1 MATLSRVL
9 VANRGEIA
17 VRIIKACQKLGIETV
32 LAMSDAD
39 RDTLAAR
46 MADRAVC
53 IGPAA
58 PLESYLKVNTIIAAA
73 LGTGADAIHPGYGFL
88 AEQPKLG
95 EICHQNG
102 VIFIGPKPDT
112 IRGMGDKLVARK
124 TAIEL
129 GVPVIPGSA
138 LITDLQQ
145 AWQEAEKIGFPILL
159 KAAAGGGGKGMKAVY
174 KPEEMETV
182 FTEASAEARAA
193 FGDDRLFAE
202 RFIPNARH
210 IEVQILA
217 DSAGNCVHLFERDC
231 SLQRRYQKVI
241 EEAPSMAVS
250 AELRKEMC
258 EAAINLTKSIGYEN
272 AGTIEFVLDQDQGR
286 FYFLEMNTRIQVE
299 HPVTEMVSHVD
310 LVAEQL
316 RVAAGEKLK
325 LSQEEINVTGHAIEC
340 RINAES
346 PDNDFRPSPGRI
358 VKWESPRGDGIRV
371 DTHCFEGYFV
381 PPYYDSLLAKL
392 IVIGKDR
399 EEAISKMAY
408 ALSSFHV
415 TGIETNIEFLSAI
428 VAHPDFKSGKTNT
441 RWLESILSNE
451 EKNTHE

>member
-1 MATLSRVL
+1 MANISRVL

-39 RDTLAAR
+39 RDTLAAK
-46 MADRAVC
+46 MANRAVC
-53 IGPAA
+53 IGPAP
-58 PLESYLKVNTIIAAA
+58 PLESYLKVNTIITAA

-88 AEQPKLG
+88 AEQPELG
-95 EICHQNG
+95 EACEQNG

-124 TAIEL
+124 TAIDL

-138 LITDLQQ
+138 LIADLDQ

-159 KAAAGGGGKGMKAVY
+159 KAAAGGGGKGMKAVH
-174 KPEEMETV
+174 KADEMETV

-210 IEVQILA
+210 IEVQILS
-217 DSAGNCVHLFERDC
+217 DNSGNCVHFYERDC

-241 EEAPSMAVS
+241 EEAPSIALS
-250 AELRKEMC
+250 TELRKEMC

-299 HPVTEMVSHVD
+299 HPVTEMVADVD

-316 RVAAGEKLK
+316 RVAAGERLK
-325 LSQEEINVTGHAIEC
+325 LSQEEITVTGHAIEC

-346 PDNDFRPSPGRI
+346 PNNDFRPSPGRI
-358 VKWESPRGDGIRV
+358 LKWNVPQGDDVRV

-399 EEAISKMAY
+399 EDAISKMAY
-408 ALSSFHV
+408 ALSNFHV
-415 TGIETNIEFLSAI
+415 SGIETNIEFLSTI
-428 VAHPDFKSGKTNT
+428 VAHPDFKAGKTNT

-451 EKNTHE
+451 EKETHE

>member
-1 MATLSRVL
+1 MANISRVL

-39 RDTLAAR
+39 RDTLAAK

-53 IGPAA
+53 IGPAP
-58 PLESYLKVNTIIAAA
+58 PLESYLKVNTIITAA

-88 AEQPKLG
+88 AEQPELG
-95 EICHQNG
+95 EACEQNG

-124 TAIEL
+124 TAIDL

-138 LITDLQQ
+138 LIADLDQ

-159 KAAAGGGGKGMKAVY
+159 KAAAGGGGKGMKAVH
-174 KPEEMETV
+174 KADEMETV

-217 DSAGNCVHLFERDC
+217 DNSGNCIHLYERDC

-241 EEAPSMAVS
+241 EEAPSIALS
-250 AELRKEMC
+250 TELRKEMC

-299 HPVTEMVSHVD
+299 HPVTEMVSDVD

-316 RVAAGEKLK
+316 RVAAGERLK
-325 LSQEEINVTGHAIEC
+325 LSQEEITVTGHAIEC

-346 PDNDFRPSPGRI
+346 PNNDFRPSPGRI
-358 VKWESPRGDGIRV
+358 LKWDVPQGDGIRV

-399 EEAISKMAY
+399 AEAISKMAS
-408 ALSSFHV
+408 ALSNFHV

-428 VAHPDFKSGKTNT
+428 VAHPDFKDGKTNT

>member
-1 MATLSRVL
+1 MANISRVL

-39 RDTLAAR
+39 RDTLAAKI
-46 MADRAVC
+46 ADRAVC
-53 IGPAA
+53 IGPAP
-58 PLESYLKVNTIIAAA
+58 PLESYLKVNTIITAA

-88 AEQPKLG
+88 AEQPELG
-95 EICHQNG
+95 EACEQNG

-124 TAIEL
+124 TAIDL

-138 LITDLQQ
+138 LIADLDQ
-145 AWQEAEKIGFPILL
+145 AWLEAEKIGFPILL
-159 KAAAGGGGKGMKAVY
+159 KAAAGGGGKGMKAVH
-174 KPEEMETV
+174 KAEEMETV

-202 RFIPNARH
+202 RFVPNARH
-210 IEVQILA
+210 IEVQILS
-217 DSAGNCVHLFERDC
+217 DNSGNCVHFYERDC

-241 EEAPSMAVS
+241 EEAPSIALS
-250 AELRKEMC
+250 TELRKQMC
-258 EAAINLTKSIGYEN
+258 KAAINITKSIGYEN
-272 AGTIEFVLDQDQGR
+272 AGTIEFVLDQDEER

-299 HPVTEMVSHVD
+299 HPVTEMVADVD

-316 RVAAGEKLK
+316 RVAAGERLN
-325 LSQEEINVTGHAIEC
+325 LNQEEIKVTGHAIEC
-340 RINAES
+340 RINAEC
-346 PDNDFRPSPGRI
+346 PNDNFRPSPGRI
-358 VKWESPRGDGIRV
+358 VKWEVPRGDGIRV

-408 ALSSFHV
+408 ALSNFHV
-415 TGIETNIEFLSAI
+415 SGIETNIEFLSTI
-428 VAHPDFKSGKTNT
+428 VAHPDFKAGKTNT

-451 EKNTHE
+451 EKETHE

>member
-1 MATLSRVL
+1 MATISRVL

-53 IGPAA
+53 IGPAQ
-58 PLESYLKVNTIIAAA
+58 PLESYLKVNTLIMTA
-73 LGTGADAIHPGYGFL
+73 LSTGADAIHPGYGFL
-88 AEQPKLG
+88 AEQPELG
-95 EICHQNG
+95 EACAKNG

-124 TAIEL
+124 TAISL
-129 GVPVIPGSA
+129 GIPVIPGSA
-138 LITDLQQ
+138 LIADLVQG
-145 AWQEAEKIGFPILL
+145 WSEAEKIGFPILL

-182 FTEASAEARAA
+182 FMEASAEARAA

-210 IEVQILA
+210 IEVQILS
-217 DSAGNCVHLFERDC
+217 DGSGNCIHLFERDC

-241 EEAPSMAVS
+241 EEAPSIAVS
-250 AELRKEMC
+250 NGLRKQMC
-258 EAAINLTKSIGYEN
+258 EAAIHIAKSIGYEN
-272 AGTIEFVLDQDQGR
+272 AGTVEFVLDQDEKC

-299 HPVTEMVSHVD
+299 HPVTEMVADVD
-310 LVAEQL
+310 LVAEQI
-316 RVAAGEKLK
+316 RIAAGERL
-325 LSQEEINVTGHAIEC
+325 QFNQDRIQVTGHAIEC
-340 RINAES
+340 RINAEC
-346 PDNDFRPSPGRI
+346 PDDNFRPSPGRI
-358 VKWESPRGDGIRV
+358 RKWEVPRGEGIRV

-399 EEAISKMAY
+399 EEAITKMAQ
-408 ALSSFHV
+408 ALANFHV
-415 TGIETNIEFLSAI
+415 AGIDTNIEFLSAI
-428 VAHPDFKSGKTNT
+428 VVHPHFKSGQTNT
-441 RWLESILSNE
+441 RWLETIICNKE
-451 EKNTHE
+451 NATHE

>member
-39 RDTLAAR
+39 RDTLAAK
-46 MADRAVC
+46 MANRAVC
-53 IGPAA
+53 IGPAP
-58 PLESYLKVNTIIAAA
+58 PLESYLKVNTIITAA

-88 AEQPKLG
+88 AEQPELG
-95 EICHQNG
+95 EACEQNG

-124 TAIEL
+124 TAIDL

-138 LITDLQQ
+138 LIADLDQ

-159 KAAAGGGGKGMKAVY
+159 KAAAGGGGKGMKAVH
-174 KPEEMETV
+174 KAEEMETV

-210 IEVQILA
+210 IEVQILS
-217 DSAGNCVHLFERDC
+217 DNSGNCVHFYERDC

-241 EEAPSMAVS
+241 EEAPSIALS
-250 AELRKEMC
+250 TELRKEMC

-299 HPVTEMVSHVD
+299 HPVTEMVADVD

-316 RVAAGEKLK
+316 RVAAGERLK
-325 LSQEEINVTGHAIEC
+325 LSQEEITVTGHAIEC

-346 PDNDFRPSPGRI
+346 PNNDFRPSPGRI
-358 VKWESPRGDGIRV
+358 LKWNVPQGDDVRV

-399 EEAISKMAY
+399 EDAISKMAY
-408 ALSSFHV
+408 ALSNFHV
-415 TGIETNIEFLSAI
+415 SGIETNIEFLSTI
-428 VAHPDFKSGKTNT
+428 VAHPDFKAGKTNT

-451 EKNTHE
+451 EKETHE

>member
-1 MATLSRVL
+1 MANISRVL

-39 RDTLAAR
+39 RDTLAAK
-46 MADRAVC
+46 MANRAVC
-53 IGPAA
+53 IGPAP
-58 PLESYLKVNTIIAAA
+58 PLESYLKVNTIITAA

-88 AEQPKLG
+88 AEQPELG
-95 EICHQNG
+95 EVCEQNG

-124 TAIEL
+124 TAIDL

-138 LITDLQQ
+138 LIADLDQ

-159 KAAAGGGGKGMKAVY
+159 KAAAGGGGKGMKAVH
-174 KPEEMETV
+174 KAEEMETV

-217 DSAGNCVHLFERDC
+217 DNSGNCIHLYERDC

-241 EEAPSMAVS
+241 EEAPSIALS
-250 AELRKEMC
+250 TELRKEMC
-258 EAAINLTKSIGYEN
+258 EAAINLTQSIGYEN

-299 HPVTEMVSHVD
+299 HPVTEMVSDVD

-316 RVAAGEKLK
+316 RVAAGERLK
-325 LSQEEINVTGHAIEC
+325 LSQEEITVTGHAIEC

-346 PDNDFRPSPGRI
+346 PNNDFRPSPGRI
-358 VKWESPRGDGIRV
+358 LKWNVPQGDDVRV

-399 EEAISKMAY
+399 EEAIKKMAD
-408 ALSSFHV
+408 ALSNFHV

-428 VAHPDFKSGKTNT
+428 VAHPDFKDGKTNT

>member
-1 MATLSRVL
+1 MATISRVL

-53 IGPAA
+53 IGPAQ
-58 PLESYLKVNTIIAAA
+58 PLESYLKVNTLIMTA

-88 AEQPKLG
+88 AEQPELG
-95 EICHQNG
+95 EACARNG

-124 TAIEL
+124 TAISL
-129 GVPVIPGSA
+129 GIPVIPGSA
-138 LITDLQQ
+138 LIADLAQG
-145 AWQEAEKIGFPILL
+145 WSEAEKIGFPILL
-159 KAAAGGGGKGMKAVY
+159 KAAAGGGGKGMKAVS

-182 FTEASAEARAA
+182 FMEASAEARAA

-210 IEVQILA
+210 IEVQILS
-217 DSAGNCVHLFERDC
+217 DGSGNCIHLFERDC

-241 EEAPSMAVS
+241 EEAPSIAVS
-250 AELRKEMC
+250 NGLRKQMC
-258 EAAINLTKSIGYEN
+258 EAAIHIAKSIGYEN
-272 AGTIEFVLDQDQGR
+272 AGTVEFVLDQDEKC

-299 HPVTEMVSHVD
+299 HPVTEMVADVD
-310 LVAEQL
+310 LVAEQI
-316 RVAAGEKLK
+316 RMAAGERL
-325 LSQEEINVTGHAIEC
+325 QIHQDRIQVTGHAIEC
-340 RINAES
+340 RINAEC
-346 PDNDFRPSPGRI
+346 PDDNFRPSPGRI
-358 VKWESPRGDGIRV
+358 RKWEVPRGEGIRV

-399 EEAISKMAY
+399 EEATFKMAQ
-408 ALSSFHV
+408 ALMNFHV
-415 TGIETNIEFLSAI
+415 TGIDTNIEFLSAI
-428 VAHPDFKSGKTNT
+428 IAHPHFKSGQTNT
-441 RWLESILSNE
+441 RWLETIICNKE
-451 EKNTHE
+451 NATHE

>member
-1 MATLSRVL
+1 MANISRVL

-39 RDTLAAR
+39 RDTLAAK
-46 MADRAVC
+46 MANRAVC
-53 IGPAA
+53 IGPAP
-58 PLESYLKVNTIIAAA
+58 PLESYLKVNTIITAA

-88 AEQPKLG
+88 AEQPELG
-95 EICHQNG
+95 EACEQNG

-124 TAIEL
+124 TAIDL

-138 LITDLQQ
+138 LIADLDQ
-145 AWQEAEKIGFPILL
+145 AWLEAEKIGFPILL
-159 KAAAGGGGKGMKAVY
+159 KAAAGGGGKGMKAVH
-174 KPEEMETV
+174 KADEMETV

-217 DSAGNCVHLFERDC
+217 DNSGNCVHLYERDC

-241 EEAPSMAVS
+241 EEAPSIALS
-250 AELRKEMC
+250 TELRKEMC

-299 HPVTEMVSHVD
+299 HPVTEMVADVD

-316 RVAAGEKLK
+316 RVAAGERLK
-325 LSQEEINVTGHAIEC
+325 LSQEEITVTGHAIEC

-346 PDNDFRPSPGRI
+346 PNNDFRPSPGRI
-358 VKWESPRGDGIRV
+358 LKWNVPQGDDVRV

-399 EEAISKMAY
+399 EEAIKKMAD
-408 ALSSFHV
+408 ALSNFHV

-428 VAHPDFKSGKTNT
+428 VAHPDFKDGKTNT

>member
-1 MATLSRVL
+1 MATISRVL

-39 RDTLAAR
+39 RDTLAAK

-53 IGPAA
+53 IGPAP
-58 PLESYLKVNTIIAAA
+58 PLESYLKVNTIITAA

-88 AEQPKLG
+88 AEQPELG
-95 EICHQNG
+95 EVCNQNG

-129 GVPVIPGSA
+129 GVPVIPGSP
-138 LITDLQQ
+138 LITDLEQ

-210 IEVQILA
+210 IEVQILS
-217 DSAGNCVHLFERDC
+217 DSSGNCVHLFERDC

-250 AELRKEMC
+250 NELRKQMC
-258 EAAINLTKSIGYEN
+258 EVAIHIAKSIGYEN
-272 AGTIEFVLDQDQGR
+272 AGTIEFVLDQDEGR

-299 HPVTEMVSHVD
+299 HPVTEMVTDVD

-316 RVAAGEKLK
+316 RMAAGERLK
-325 LSQEEINVTGHAIEC
+325 LNQDRIQVTGHAIEC

-346 PDNDFRPSPGRI
+346 PDHNFRPSPGRI
-358 VKWESPRGDGIRV
+358 VKWEVPRGDGIRV

-408 ALSSFHV
+408 ALSNFHV

-451 EKNTHE
+451 EKATHE

>member
-1 MATLSRVL
+1 MANISRVL

-39 RDTLAAR
+39 RDTLAAKI
-46 MADRAVC
+46 ADRAVC
-53 IGPAA
+53 IGPAP
-58 PLESYLKVNTIIAAA
+58 PLESYLKVNTIITAA

-88 AEQPKLG
+88 AEQPELG
-95 EICHQNG
+95 EACEQNG

-124 TAIEL
+124 TAIDL

-138 LITDLQQ
+138 LIADLDQ

-159 KAAAGGGGKGMKAVY
+159 KAAAGGGGKGMKAVH
-174 KPEEMETV
+174 KADEMETV

-217 DSAGNCVHLFERDC
+217 DNSGNCIHLYERDC

-241 EEAPSMAVS
+241 EEAPSIALS
-250 AELRKEMC
+250 TELRKEMC

-299 HPVTEMVSHVD
+299 HPVTEMVSDVD

-316 RVAAGEKLK
+316 RVAAGERLK
-325 LSQEEINVTGHAIEC
+325 LSQEEITVTGHAIEC

-346 PDNDFRPSPGRI
+346 PNNDFRPSPGRI
-358 VKWESPRGDGIRV
+358 LKWNVPQGDDVRV

-399 EEAISKMAY
+399 EEAIKKMAD
-408 ALSSFHV
+408 ALSNFHV

-428 VAHPDFKSGKTNT
+428 VAHPDFKDGKTNT

>member
-1 MATLSRVL
+1 MATISRVL

-17 VRIIKACQKLGIETV
+17 VRIIKACRKLGIETV

-53 IGPAA
+53 IGPAQ
-58 PLESYLKVNTIIAAA
+58 PLESYLKVNTLIMTA
-73 LGTGADAIHPGYGFL
+73 LSTGADAIHPGYGFL
-88 AEQPKLG
+88 AEQPELG
-95 EICHQNG
+95 EACARNG

-124 TAIEL
+124 TAISL
-129 GVPVIPGSA
+129 GIPVIPGSA
-138 LITDLQQ
+138 LIADLAQG
-145 AWQEAEKIGFPILL
+145 WSEAEKIGFPILL
-159 KAAAGGGGKGMKAVY
+159 KAAAGGGGKGMKAVS

-182 FTEASAEARAA
+182 FMEASAEARAA

-210 IEVQILA
+210 IEVQILS
-217 DSAGNCVHLFERDC
+217 DGSGNCIHLFERDC

-241 EEAPSMAVS
+241 EEAPSIAVS
-250 AELRKEMC
+250 NGLRKQMC
-258 EAAINLTKSIGYEN
+258 EAAIHIAKSIGYEN
-272 AGTIEFVLDQDQGR
+272 AGTVEFVLDQDEKC

-299 HPVTEMVSHVD
+299 HPVTEMVADVD
-310 LVAEQL
+310 LVAEQI
-316 RVAAGEKLK
+316 RMAAGERL
-325 LSQEEINVTGHAIEC
+325 QFNQDRIQVTGHAIEC
-340 RINAES
+340 RINAEC
-346 PDNDFRPSPGRI
+346 PDDNFRPSPGRI
-358 VKWESPRGDGIRV
+358 RKWEVPRGEGIRV

-399 EEAISKMAY
+399 EEATFKMAQ
-408 ALSSFHV
+408 ALMNFHV
-415 TGIETNIEFLSAI
+415 TGIDTNIEFLSAI
-428 VAHPDFKSGKTNT
+428 IAHPHFKSGQTNT
-441 RWLESILSNE
+441 RWLETIICNKE
-451 EKNTHE
+451 NATHE

>member
-1 MATLSRVL
+1 MANISRVL

-39 RDTLAAR
+39 RDTLAAK
-46 MADRAVC
+46 MANRAVC
-53 IGPAA
+53 IGPAP
-58 PLESYLKVNTIIAAA
+58 PLESYLKVNTIITAA

-88 AEQPKLG
+88 AEQPELG
-95 EICHQNG
+95 EACEQNG

-124 TAIEL
+124 TAIDL

-138 LITDLQQ
+138 LIADLDQ

-159 KAAAGGGGKGMKAVY
+159 KAAAGGGGKGMKAVH
-174 KPEEMETV
+174 KADEMETV

-217 DSAGNCVHLFERDC
+217 DNSGNCIHLYERDC

-241 EEAPSMAVS
+241 EEAPSIALS
-250 AELRKEMC
+250 TELRKEMC

-299 HPVTEMVSHVD
+299 HPVTEMVSDVD

-316 RVAAGEKLK
+316 RVAAGERLK
-325 LSQEEINVTGHAIEC
+325 LSQEEITVTGHAIEC

-346 PDNDFRPSPGRI
+346 PNNDFRPSPGRI
-358 VKWESPRGDGIRV
+358 LKWNVPQGDDVRV

-399 EEAISKMAY
+399 EEAIKKMAD
-408 ALSSFHV
+408 ALSNFHV

-428 VAHPDFKSGKTNT
+428 VAHPDFKDGKTNT

>member
-17 VRIIKACQKLGIETV
+17 VRIIKACQKLNIETV

-39 RDTLAAR
+39 RDTLAAK

-53 IGPAA
+53 IGPAP

-88 AEQPKLG
+88 AEQPELG
-95 EICHQNG
+95 EVCHQNG

-210 IEVQILA
+210 IEVQILS

-250 AELRKEMC
+250 TGLRKEMC

-272 AGTIEFVLDQDQGR
+272 AGTIEFVLDQDQRR

-299 HPVTEMVSHVD
+299 HPVTEMVSDVD

-316 RVAAGEKLK
+316 RMAAGERLKLK
-325 LSQEEINVTGHAIEC
+325 QDTLKVTGHAIEC

-346 PDNDFRPSPGRI
+346 PDNDFRPSPGKI
-358 VKWESPRGDGIRV
+358 LEWEVPQGDGIRV

-408 ALSSFHV
+408 ALSNFHV

-428 VAHPDFKSGKTNT
+428 VAHPDFKAGKTNT

-451 EKNTHE
+451 EKTTHE

>member
-1 MATLSRVL
+1 MATISRVL

-53 IGPAA
+53 IGPAQ
-58 PLESYLKVNTIIAAA
+58 PLESYLKVNTLIMTA
-73 LGTGADAIHPGYGFL
+73 LSTGADAIHPGYGFL
-88 AEQPKLG
+88 AEQPELG
-95 EICHQNG
+95 EACAKNG

-124 TAIEL
+124 TAISL
-129 GVPVIPGSA
+129 GIPVIPGSA
-138 LITDLQQ
+138 LIADLAQG
-145 AWQEAEKIGFPILL
+145 WSEAEKIGFPILL
-159 KAAAGGGGKGMKAVY
+159 KAAAGGGGKGMKAVS

-182 FTEASAEARAA
+182 FMEASAEARAA

-210 IEVQILA
+210 IEVQILS
-217 DSAGNCVHLFERDC
+217 DGSGNCIHLFERDC

-241 EEAPSMAVS
+241 EEAPSIAVS
-250 AELRKEMC
+250 NGLRKQMC
-258 EAAINLTKSIGYEN
+258 EAAIHIAKSIGYEN
-272 AGTIEFVLDQDQGR
+272 AGTVEFVLDQDEKC

-299 HPVTEMVSHVD
+299 HPVTEMVADVD
-310 LVAEQL
+310 LVAEQI
-316 RVAAGEKLK
+316 RMAAGERL
-325 LSQEEINVTGHAIEC
+325 QFNQDRIQVTGHAIEC
-340 RINAES
+340 RINAEC
-346 PDNDFRPSPGRI
+346 PDDNFRPSPGRI
-358 VKWESPRGDGIRV
+358 RKWEVPRGEGIRV

-399 EEAISKMAY
+399 EEATFKMAQ
-408 ALSSFHV
+408 ALMNFHV
-415 TGIETNIEFLSAI
+415 TGIDTNIEFLSAI
-428 VAHPDFKSGKTNT
+428 IAHPHFKSGQTNT
-441 RWLESILSNE
+441 RWLETIICNKE
-451 EKNTHE
+451 NATHE

>member
-1 MATLSRVL
+1 MANISRVL

-53 IGPAA
+53 IGPAP
-58 PLESYLKVNTIIAAA
+58 PLESYLKVNTIITAA

-95 EICHQNG
+95 EVCNQNG
-102 VIFIGPKPDT
+102 IIFIGPKPDT

-174 KPEEMETV
+174 KPEEMEVV

-210 IEVQILA
+210 IEVQILS
-217 DSAGNCVHLFERDC
+217 DSSGNCVHLFERDC

-241 EEAPSMAVS
+241 EEAPSIAVS
-250 AELRKEMC
+250 AELRKQMC
-258 EAAINLTKSIGYEN
+258 EAAINLSKSIGYEN
-272 AGTIEFVLDQDQGR
+272 AGTIEFVLDKDEGR

-299 HPVTEMVSHVD
+299 HPVTEMVADVD

-325 LSQEEINVTGHAIEC
+325 LDQDTIKVTGHAIEC
-340 RINAES
+340 RVNAES
-346 PDNDFRPSPGRI
+346 PDENFRPSPGRI
-358 VKWESPRGDGIRV
+358 LKWEVPRGDGIRV

-408 ALSSFHV
+408 ALSNFHV
-415 TGIETNIEFLSAI
+415 SGIETNIEFLSTI